1 MDWNSFMGFI
11 NEQMIRDQV
20 LTSKEVTEVLDIKR
34 ARLSQMA
41 KSGKLIPIKKNVYL
55 LSDVLKRKEQQEE
68 LRKKYYRPSNRKE

>member
-1 MDWNSFMGFI
+1 MNIDDR
-11 NEQMIRDQV
+11 MIRDLV
-20 LTSKEVTEVLDIKR
+20 LTSKEVTEILDIKR

-68 LRKKYYRPSNRKE
+68 LRRKYYRPSNRKE

>member
-1 MDWNSFMGFI
+1 MNIDDR
-11 NEQMIRDQV
+11 MIRELV
-20 LTSKEVTEVLDIKR
+20 LTSKEVTDLLDIKR

-68 LRKKYYRPSNRKE
+68 LRRKYYRPSNRKE